1 MRIAPRVK
9 PNGVE
14 RRQSVGARQ
23 GTGNAAFAPAAAGAS
38 MSPPAVGVAG
48 TAPLAS
54 LGSIIAAQEV
64 ESAAE
69 RRMRARRRGEDA
81 LDVLEDLRVATA
93 AGNSPERARADLER
107 LVATERD
114 SSGDRDL
121 DRVLDEI
128 DLRAAV
134 ELAKLDRTG

>member
-1 MRIAPRVK
+1 MRIAPRIK

-23 GTGNAAFAPAAAGAS
+23 GTGNAAFAPAGAGAEAS
-38 MSPPAVGVAG
+38 TPAVGLAG

-64 ESAAE
+64 ESIAE

-81 LDVLEDLRVATA
+81 LDALEDLRAATS
-93 AGNSPERARADLER
+93 AGISPERARAGLEK
-107 LVATERD
+107 LVASQRD
-114 SSGDRDL
+114 SSGDQGL

-134 ELAKLDRTG
+134 ELAKLDRTD